1 MDQKSFLA
9 RLRLA
14 HATTNEVPLR
24 ETPERPPR
32 KRRSERELADRLA
45 QELEA
50 VKGVVHQAPSSED
63 AQARIVSVLRA
74 ARVRRLVRTRTAVLD
89 ELDLDRAL
97 LESGIELEVCD
108 LRAGGSREA
117 IRDANFSAEAGLTG
131 VDYGIA
137 ETGTLALLTR
147 PGEGRAV
154 SLVPPFHIA
163 VLRPRNIC
171 FELGELLER
180 VTAEEGALPSALTFI
195 TGPSSTG
202 DIELV
207 HTVGVHGPGELHL
220 VLLG

>member
-1 MDQKSFLA
+1 MDQQSFLG
-9 RLRLA
+9 RLRSA
-14 HATTNEVPLR
+14 HTEVNEIPLR
-24 ETPERPPR
+24 ETPSR
-32 KRRSERELADRLA
+32 KRHSERELADRLA

-50 VKGVVHQAPSSED
+50 VEGVVHRAQSLGD
-63 AQARIVSVLRA
+63 ARDRIVGVLRA

-97 LESGIELEVCD
+97 LETGIELQVCD
-108 LRAGGSREA
+108 LREGGSREA
-117 IRDANFSAEAGLTG
+117 IRSANFSAEAGLTG

-137 ETGTLALLTR
+137 ETGTLALLSR

-154 SLVPPFHIA
+154 SLVPPLHIA
-163 VLRPRNIC
+163 VLHSRNIC
-171 FELGELLER
+171 YELGELFER

-207 HTVGVHGPGELHL
+207 HTVGVHGPREVHL